1 MSYRKAAHHR
11 GAHQVTARRVVAW
24 ANNNPAYRCPSC
36 ALTLAEGIAK
46 WGVNGQWEGGHVVD
60 GDSRYGY
67 HAQHRHCNRS
77 RGAAMGNA
85 KRDEPHSERW

>member
-46 WGVNGQWEGGHVVD
+46 WGVNGQWEGGHVKH
-60 GDSRYGY
+60 GDPRFGY
-67 HAQHRHCNRS
+67 HAQHKHCNRS
-77 RGAAMGNA
+77 EGASWANA
-85 KRDEPHSERW
+85 RRKEPHSEHW